1 MIYISSK
8 QMNTFITDNLPDS
21 VAVSQPK
28 NSQVPYTIYNLTGD
42 PGVNMHI
49 YRSAIIGANKL
60 LCLAPSK
67 SVSAEKFLE
76 AADETALFK
85 AEEIVEGTMI
95 NLFWDERIGW
105 EIATK
110 KGVGANYFYFR
121 NQYQGNGEQKTFRQM
136 FLDAFTQKTNVLADL
151 ELLAHLDKTCCYTFV
166 LQHPLNHIVLNVEEP
181 TVYLVYMHKLA
192 EPISYVYAP
201 DCEELHTYFL
211 NAGVKFPINCDNV
224 FNKSLFATKYDE
236 LKIRKTHAPGYMIT
250 DLKRGLITSI
260 ENPEYQL
267 LKTLRGNH
275 PNLFFHYLMLRKSG
289 DVERFI
295 GHFPQYSQLFQ
306 GFKTRFSDYVSMI
319 YQLYV
324 DVFII
329 KTKDIKTVED
339 KKALFFINRIHY
351 TIYLPSLKKSKMKIT
366 LKIVETFLDSND
378 YMMPI

>member
-1 MIYISSK
+1 
-8 QMNTFITDNLPDS
+8 MNTFITDNLPDS
-21 VAVSQPK
+21 VAVSHPR
-28 NSQVPYTIYNLTGD
+28 NSPVPYTIYNLTGD
-42 PGVNMHI
+42 PGVNTHI

-67 SVSAEKFLE
+67 SVSLDELLE
-76 AADETALFK
+76 NSDDNTLFK

-95 NLFWDERIGW
+95 NLFWDERVGW

-110 KGVGANYFYFR
+110 KGVSGNYFYFR

-136 FLDAFTQKTNVLADL
+136 FLDAFIQKPNVLADL

-181 TVYLVYMHKLA
+181 TVYLVYMHKLG
-192 EPISYVYAP
+192 EPMSYSYAP
-201 DCEELHTYFL
+201 NCEELHTYFL
-211 NAGVKFPINCDNV
+211 NAGVKFPVNCDNH
-224 FNKSLFATKYDE
+224 FNKSLFATKYIE
-236 LKIRKTHAPGYMIT
+236 LSTRTTRAPGYMIT
-250 DLKRGLITSI
+250 DFKTGLRASI
-260 ENPEYQL
+260 ENHEYKS

-275 PNLFFHYLMLRKSG
+275 PNMFFHYLMLRKSKE
-289 DVERFI
+289 VERFI
-295 GHFPQYSQLFQ
+295 GHFPQYSKLFNE
-306 GFKTRFSDYVSMI
+306 FNTRFSDYVSMI

-329 KTKDIKTVED
+329 KTKDIKTIED

-351 TIYLPSLKKSKMKIT
+351 SIYLPSLKMTKMKIT
-366 LKIVETFLDSND
+366 RQIVETFLDNKD